1 MKIDIDIN
9 TIYEE
14 TKLIIQAPEMSDE
27 VTDLLKKLKED
38 KPTSLSGKK
47 AQKIYVIDLK
57 DIILIYAQNNKVLV
71 STMDDTYEVKQ
82 KLYEVEEIVSGGT
95 FVRISKSAIVN
106 IKGIKNIEVS
116 FNGSLVVKCLNGQ
129 EEIISRRFVP
139 AVKSFIGLGGK

>member
-9 TIYEE
+9 TIYED
-14 TKLIIQAPEMSDE
+14 TKIIIQAPEMTDE

-38 KPTSLSGKK
+38 KPTTLSGKK
-47 AQKIYVIDLK
+47 SQKIYVIDLK
-57 DIILIYAQNNKVLV
+57 DIILIYAQNNRVLV
-71 STMDDTYEVKQ
+71 STMTDTYEIKQ
-82 KLYEVEEIVSGGT
+82 KLYEVEDIVSGST

-116 FNGSLVVKCLNGQ
+116 FNGSLVVKCLNGE

-139 AVKSFIGLGGK
+139 AVKAFIGLGGK